1 MTTKTPINAGV
12 PIVFADSETDSLDPR
27 TRQPW
32 DIALIRREP
41 DGTETEHQFFV
52 ELDLSKSDPF
62 ALKVG
67 KFWQRHPLGRHYS
80 GEAAHLDLALDNGAG
95 TVPKRGIEWSKA
107 CGFAHPRGQYLTRR
121 AAAQR
126 IALVTHGA
134 HIVGAIPSFD
144 TITME
149 PLLWEAG
156 LMGTWHHHIIDV
168 EALAVGYLRGRASL
182 DQNGGSTDP
191 RVRTLAPPWKS
202 DDLHYLLGLAPLAEE
217 DRHTALGDA
226 RWARSFYDKIMAEPA
241 RADEAARAE
250 GACA

>member
-1 MTTKTPINAGV
+1 MNTHPTGV

-41 DGTETEHQFFV
+41 DGTESEHQFYV
-52 ELDLSKSDPF
+52 DLDLSKSDPF
-62 ALKVG
+62 ALKIG
-67 KFWQRHPLGRHYS
+67 KFWQRHPKGRYYS
-80 GEAAHLDLALDNGAG
+80 GAAAFAEEPLDNGG
-95 TVPKRGIEWSKA
+95 
-107 CGFAHPRGQYLTRR
+107 PREHTGRYHQPIGQLLTRR

-126 IALVTHGA
+126 ILRITHGA

-168 EALAVGYLRGRASL
+168 EALAVGYLRGRASS
-182 DQNGGSTDP
+182 DQVGAYDP
-191 RVRTLAPPWKS
+191 RWRTLGPPWKS
-202 DDLHYLLGLAPLAEE
+202 DDLHHMLDLDPIAEE

-226 RWARSFYDKIMAEPA
+226 RWARAFYDKIMGPA
-241 RADEAARAE
+241 S
-250 GACA
+250 